1 MTTSDP
7 RSEKV
12 AVVPEARFVE
22 LLPQLREAGYGLM
35 QLPPADLDPEVAAE
49 WITQMVEQVAEYQRN
64 DYEVV
69 LAARGAWCDELEA
82 AFVGAGLASLPL
94 L

>member
-1 MTTSDP
+1 MTTTDP

-22 LLPQLREAGYGLM
+22 LLPPLREAGYGLM
-35 QLPPADLDPEVAAE
+35 QLPPADLAHDVAAE
-49 WITQMVEQVAEYQRN
+49 WLTQMVEQLAEYRRN

-69 LAARGAWCDELEA
+69 LAERGAWSDGLDAELEL
-82 AFVGAGLASLPL
+82 AGLAPL
-94 L
+94 ALL